1 MVVVSVCWCWG
12 VVGQVSDDYA
22 ALVGGWAL
30 QRDFAVR
37 SAGFPVSG
45 LAAFGLGDE
54 TERLRSVAR
63 QPRFREAV
71 TWQNPAALVNAVVN
85 VAENAPTKPSRAR
98 GREEIVA
105 SYWQRYCAKNDT
117 IGFFGP
123 LAWGRIADDG
133 PALRSRPGSLVRER
147 AVHLEAWPV
156 QALAEALDPQLKI
169 AAGPF
174 AEHDLRIALD
184 QHPDGGVRERGLA
197 ALDRLE
203 AARDAVASS
212 PPVHLLAALADLDA
226 VFVELTGRE
235 PVRNAG
241 RAYGARTLCYLDCM
255 RDLDVTIGPG
265 LLGEIA
271 PALQVL
277 FEAGSWYCG
286 RVNEISRRV
295 IERALPTGGRGPFL
309 PVLMQV
315 LKTIMQLPP
324 ELADEVAELQHRFAK
339 VLADPDPT
347 TIGERA
353 AATFSDR
360 MPAWR
365 HAAFHSIDLQIA
377 AHEEADV
384 IAGEWLAVVG
394 DIHLG
399 NNPLMQGV
407 FAHRHP
413 DPPALLRLQHE
424 AVGSRFPVLVPPFAP
439 GMGVDAR
446 GAPLLP
452 DDAIRIAAMPDTRAP
467 GRQPTWRPHELLVD
481 GTDIVDP
488 SGSLRLPL
496 LEVFWLPIYISTART
511 FDPQPEQAHAPRL
524 AIGHTVL
531 AREAWNVPAT
541 EVPQRGH
548 DIPAFARAHGIPR
561 HVFVK
566 SPLERKP
573 MYLDTDSPVLAR
585 ILCRHA
591 RHAATES
598 SKHRIRFTEMLPT
611 PGQTWVHDTDDNH
624 YVSELRLVARDK
636 RA

>member
-1 MVVVSVCWCWG
+1 M
-12 VVGQVSDDYA
+12 SDDYVP
-22 ALVGGWAL
+22 LVGGWAF

-45 LAAFGLGDE
+45 LEVFGLGDE

-71 TWQNPAALVNAVVN
+71 TWQNPAALINAVVN
-85 VAENAPTKPSRAR
+85 VADNAPTKPSRAR

-123 LAWGRIADDG
+123 LSWGRIADDG
-133 PALRSRPGSLVRER
+133 LALRSRAGSLVRER

-174 AEHDLRIALD
+174 AEHDLRIAIE
-184 QHPDGGVRERGLA
+184 QHPDGRVGDRGLA

-212 PPVHLLAALADLDA
+212 RPERLLAALADLDA

-235 PVRNAG
+235 PMRNAG

-255 RDLDVTIGPG
+255 RDLDVTIGPA

-286 RVNEISRRV
+286 RVNEIGRRV

-309 PVLMQV
+309 PVLREA
-315 LKTIMQLPP
+315 LRTIMQLPP
-324 ELADEVAELQHRFAK
+324 ELADEVAELQRRFAN

-353 AATFSDR
+353 AAIFSDR
-360 MPAWR
+360 VPAWR

-377 AHEEADV
+377 AHDEADV
-384 IAGEWLAVVG
+384 TAGEWLAVVG

-413 DPPALLRLQHE
+413 NPPTLLRLQHD

-467 GRQPTWRPHELLVD
+467 GTQRTWLPHELLVD
-481 GTDIVDP
+481 GTDLVDP
-488 SGSLRLPL
+488 TGSFRLPL
-496 LEVFWLPIYISTART
+496 LEVFWLPIYISSART
-511 FDPQPEQAHAPRL
+511 FDPQPEQDHAPRL

-541 EVPQRGH
+541 DVPTRGQ
-548 DIPAFARAHGIPR
+548 DIAAFARGLGIPR

-591 RHAATES
+591 RHAAAES
-598 SKHRIRFTEMLPT
+598 SQHRIRFTEMLPT
-611 PGQTWVHDTDDNH
+611 PEQTWLSDADGNR
-624 YVSELRLVARDK
+624 YVSELRIVALDTRT
-636 RA
+636 

>member
-1 MVVVSVCWCWG
+1 
-12 VVGQVSDDYA
+12 VSDDYA
-22 ALVGGWAL
+22 PLADGWAF

-45 LAAFGLGDE
+45 LEVFGPGDE
-54 TERLRSVAR
+54 TERLRSIAR
-63 QPRFREAV
+63 EPRFREAV

-133 PALRSRPGSLVRER
+133 PPLRSRAGSLVRER
-147 AVHLEAWPV
+147 AVHLETWPV
-156 QALAEALDPQLKI
+156 QALADGLDPELKI

-174 AEHDLRIALD
+174 AEHDLRIALER
-184 QHPDGGVRERGLA
+184 HPDGGIRERGLA

-212 PPVHLLAALADLDA
+212 RAVRLLAALADLDA

-235 PVRNAG
+235 PARNAG

-265 LLGEIA
+265 LLDEIA
-271 PALQVL
+271 PALQAL

-286 RVNEISRRV
+286 RVNEICRRV
-295 IERALPTGGRGPFL
+295 IERALPAGGRGPFR
-309 PVLMQV
+309 PVLMEA

-324 ELADEVAELQHRFAK
+324 DLADEVEELQRRFAK

-347 TIGERA
+347 TIGDRA
-353 AATFSDR
+353 AAIFSDR
-360 MPAWR
+360 VPAWP

-377 AHEEADV
+377 ARDEADV
-384 IAGEWLAVVG
+384 TTGEWLAVVG

-413 DPPALLRLQHE
+413 NPRTLLRLQHD

-439 GMGVDAR
+439 GVGVDAR
-446 GAPLLP
+446 GVPLLP
-452 DDAIRIAAMPDTRAP
+452 DGAVRIAAMPDTRAP
-467 GRQPTWRPHELLVD
+467 GGQRTWLPHELLVD
-481 GTDIVDP
+481 GTDLVDRG
-488 SGSLRLPL
+488 GSLRLPL
-496 LEVFWLPIYISTART
+496 LEVFWLPIYIASART
-511 FDPQPEQAHAPRL
+511 FDPEPEQDHAPRL

-531 AREAWNVPAT
+531 AREAWNLRAT
-541 EVPQRGH
+541 EVPRRGQ
-548 DIPAFARAHGIPR
+548 DVAAFARDLGIPR

-591 RHAATES
+591 RHAADES
-598 SKHRIRFTEMLPT
+598 TQHRIRFTEMLPA
-611 PGQTWVHDTDDNH
+611 PPQTWLSDADGQR
-624 YVSELRLVARDK
+624 YVSELRLVARDR

>member
-1 MVVVSVCWCWG
+1 MR
-12 VVGQVSDDYA
+12 QVSDDYA
-22 ALVGGWAL
+22 PLVGGWAL

-37 SAGFPVSG
+37 SAGFPISG
-45 LAAFGLGDE
+45 LDVFGLGDE

-63 QPRFREAV
+63 EPRFREAV
-71 TWQNPAALVNAVVN
+71 TWQNPPALVNAVVN

-133 PALRSRPGSLVRER
+133 PALCSRAGSLVRDR
-147 AVHLEAWPV
+147 AVHLEAWPI

-174 AEHDLRIALD
+174 AEHDLRLALE
-184 QHPDGGVRERGLA
+184 QHPDAGVRERGLA
-197 ALDRLE
+197 SLDRLE

-212 PPVHLLAALADLDA
+212 PPARLLEALADLDA

-255 RDLDVTIGPG
+255 RDLDVTIGPA

-309 PVLMQV
+309 PVLTEA
-315 LKTIMQLPP
+315 LRTIMQLPP
-324 ELADEVAELQHRFAK
+324 ELADEVAELRRRFAK
-339 VLADPDPT
+339 IFADPDPT

-353 AATFSDR
+353 AAIFSDR
-360 MPAWR
+360 VPAWR

-377 AHEEADV
+377 AHDEADV
-384 IAGEWLAVVG
+384 MAGEWLAVVG

-413 DPPALLRLQHE
+413 NPPTLLRLQQN
-424 AVGSRFPVLVPPFAP
+424 AIGSRFPVLVPPFAP

-452 DDAIRIAAMPDTRAP
+452 DDAVRIAAMPDARAP
-467 GRQPTWRPHELLVD
+467 GRQPTLLAHELLVD
-481 GTDIVDP
+481 GTDLVTP

-496 LEVFWLPIYISTART
+496 LEVFWLPIYISSART
-511 FDPQPEQAHAPRL
+511 FDPQPERDHAPRL
-524 AIGHTVL
+524 ATGRTVL

-541 EVPQRGH
+541 DVPQRGH
-548 DIPAFARAHGIPR
+548 DISAFARGLGIPR

-573 MYLDTDSPVLAR
+573 MYLDTESPVLAR

-591 RHAATES
+591 RHAAEQS
-598 SKHRIRFTEMLPT
+598 PKHRIRFTEMLPT
-611 PGQTWVHDTDDNH
+611 PEQAWLNDGDGNH
-624 YVSELRLVARDK
+624 YVSELRLVALDTRL
-636 RA
+636 

>member
-1 MVVVSVCWCWG
+1 VWVR
-12 VVGQVSDDYA
+12 QVNDDYA
-22 ALVGGWAL
+22 PIVGGWAL

-45 LAAFGLGDE
+45 LEVFGRGDE

-63 QPRFREAV
+63 QARFREAV
-71 TWQNPAALVNAVVN
+71 TWQNPAALVNAVLN

-133 PALRSRPGSLVRER
+133 PPLRSRAGPLVRER

-174 AEHDLRIALD
+174 AEHDLRIALE
-184 QHPDGGVRERGLA
+184 QHPDGRVRERGLA
-197 ALDRLE
+197 SLDRLE
-203 AARDAVASS
+203 AARDAVASAA
-212 PPVHLLAALADLDA
+212 PVRLLAALAALDA
-226 VFVELTGRE
+226 AFVELTGRE

-265 LLGEIA
+265 LLEEVA
-271 PALQVL
+271 PALRVL

-286 RVNEISRRV
+286 RVNEIGRRV

-309 PVLMQV
+309 PVLMDA
-315 LKTIMQLPP
+315 LRTIMQLPP
-324 ELADEVAELQHRFAK
+324 ELAEEVAELQRRFAQ
-339 VLADPDPT
+339 VLADPDPA

-353 AATFSDR
+353 AVMFSDR
-360 MPAWR
+360 VPAWR
-365 HAAFHSIDLQIA
+365 HAAFHSIDVQIA
-377 AHEEADV
+377 AHNEADV

-413 DPPALLRLQHE
+413 NPPALLRLQHD
-424 AVGSRFPVLVPPFAP
+424 AIGSRFPVLVPPFAP

-452 DDAIRIAAMPDTRAP
+452 DAAIRIAAMPDTRAP
-467 GRQPTWRPHELLVD
+467 GRQQTWLPHELLVD
-481 GTDIVDP
+481 GTDLVDR
-488 SGSLRLPL
+488 SGTFRLPL
-496 LEVFWLPIYISTART
+496 LEVFWLPIYIASART
-511 FDPQPEQAHAPRL
+511 FDPQPKRDHAPRL

-531 AREAWNVPAT
+531 AREAWNVLAT
-541 EVPQRGH
+541 DLPPRGQ
-548 DIPAFARAHGIPR
+548 DVPAFARALGLPR

-573 MYLDTDSPVLAR
+573 MYLDTESPVLAR

-591 RHAATES
+591 RHAAAQS
-598 SKHRIRFTEMLPT
+598 PRHRIRFTEMLPT
-611 PGQTWVHDTDDNH
+611 PEQTWLEDADGKR
-624 YVSELRLVARDK
+624 YVSELRLVALDK

>member
-1 MVVVSVCWCWG
+1 M
-12 VVGQVSDDYA
+12 SDDYA
-22 ALVGGWAL
+22 PLVGGWAF

-45 LAAFGLGDE
+45 LEVFGLGDE
-54 TERLRSVAR
+54 TERIRSLAR

-123 LAWGRIADDG
+123 LGWGRIADDG
-133 PALRSRPGSLVRER
+133 PALRSRAGSLVRKR

-156 QALAEALDPQLKI
+156 QALAEAMDPQLKI

-174 AEHDLRIALD
+174 AEHDLRIAFE
-184 QHPDGGVRERGLA
+184 QHPDGRVRERGLA

-212 PPVHLLAALADLDA
+212 RPEHLLEALADLDA

-265 LLGEIA
+265 LLDEIA

-286 RVNEISRRV
+286 RVNEIGRRV

-309 PVLMQV
+309 PVLMQA
-315 LKTIMQLPP
+315 LRTIMQLPP
-324 ELADEVAELQHRFAK
+324 ELADEVAELQRRFAK
-339 VLADPDPT
+339 ILADPNPA

-353 AATFSDR
+353 AAIFSDR
-360 MPAWR
+360 VPAWR

-377 AHEEADV
+377 AHDEAD
-384 IAGEWLAVVG
+384 ITAGEWLAVVG

-413 DPPALLRLQHE
+413 NPPTLLRLQHN
-424 AVGSRFPVLVPPFAP
+424 AVGSRFPVLVPPFGP

-467 GRQPTWRPHELLVD
+467 GTQRTWLPHELLVD
-481 GTDIVDP
+481 GTDLVDP
-488 SGSLRLPL
+488 TGSFRLPL
-496 LEVFWLPIYISTART
+496 LEVFWLPIYIASART
-511 FDPQPEQAHAPRL
+511 FDPQPEQDHAPRL

-541 EVPQRGH
+541 DVPTRGH
-548 DIPAFARAHGIPR
+548 DIAAFARGLGIPR
-561 HVFVK
+561 NVFVK

-591 RHAATES
+591 RHAAAES
-598 SKHRIRFTEMLPT
+598 TQHRIRFTEMLPT
-611 PGQTWVHDTDDNH
+611 PEQTWLSDANGNR
-624 YVSELRLVARDK
+624 YVSELRLVALDT

>member
-1 MVVVSVCWCWG
+1 VSA
-12 VVGQVSDDYA
+12 DYA
-22 ALVGGWAL
+22 RLVAGWTL

-45 LAAFGLGDE
+45 LEVFGPGDE
-54 TERLRSVAR
+54 TERLRCVAR

-71 TWQNPAALVNAVVN
+71 TWQNPAALVNAVTN

-98 GREEIVA
+98 GRQEIVA

-133 PALRSRPGSLVRER
+133 PALHSWSGALVRER

-156 QALAEALDPQLKI
+156 QELAAALDPELKV

-174 AEHDLRIALD
+174 AEHDLRTALE
-184 QHPDGGVRERGLA
+184 QHPDNGARERGLA

-212 PPVHLLAALADLDA
+212 RPECLLDALADLDA

-241 RAYGARTLCYLDCM
+241 RAYGARTLCYIDCI

-265 LLGEIA
+265 LLEEIA

-286 RVNEISRRV
+286 QVNEIGRRV
-295 IERALPTGGRGPFL
+295 IESALPDGGRGPFT
-309 PVLMQV
+309 PVLMQA
-315 LKTIMQLPP
+315 LKTLMQLPP
-324 ELADEVAELQHRFAK
+324 ELADEVAELQRRFAE
-339 VLADPDPT
+339 VLADTNPT
-347 TIGERA
+347 TVGGRA
-353 AATFSDR
+353 AAIFSDR
-360 MPAWR
+360 LPPWR
-365 HAAFHSIDLQIA
+365 HAAFHSVDLQIA
-377 AHEEADV
+377 AHDEADV
-384 IAGEWLAVVG
+384 ATSEWLAVIG
-394 DIHLG
+394 DMHLG

-413 DPPALLRLQHE
+413 NPPTLIRLQQE
-424 AVGSRFPVLVPPFAP
+424 AVGSHLPVLMPPFAP

-446 GAPLLP
+446 GMPLLP

-467 GRQPTWRPHELLVD
+467 GGRPILLPHELQVD
-481 GTDIVDP
+481 GTDLVDR

-496 LEVFWLPIYISTART
+496 LDVFWLPIFISSVRT
-511 FDPQPEQAHAPRL
+511 FDPQPEQDHAPRL
-524 AIGHTVL
+524 TIGRTVL

-541 EVPQRGH
+541 DVPTRPH
-548 DIPAFARAHGIPR
+548 DVAAFARDLGMPR
-561 HVFVK
+561 RVFVK

-573 MYLDTDSPVLAR
+573 MYLDIDSPVLAR
-585 ILCRHA
+585 IFCRHA
-591 RHAATES
+591 RHAAAES
-598 SKHRIRFTEMLPT
+598 PQHRIRFTEMLPA
-611 PGQTWVHDTDDNH
+611 PDQTWLSDADGNR
-624 YVSELRLVARDK
+624 YVSELRLVALDQ

>member
-1 MVVVSVCWCWG
+1 MSE
-12 VVGQVSDDYA
+12 DYA
-22 ALVGGWAL
+22 PLVDGWAF

-45 LAAFGLGDE
+45 LEVFGLGDE

-63 QPRFREAV
+63 EPRFREAV

-85 VAENAPTKPSRAR
+85 VAEDAPTKPSRAR

-133 PALRSRPGSLVRER
+133 PALRSRAGSLVGER
-147 AVHLEAWPV
+147 KVHLEAWPV
-156 QALAEALDPQLKI
+156 QALAEALDPQLRI
-169 AAGPF
+169 GAGPF
-174 AEHDLRIALD
+174 AEHDLRIALEE
-184 QHPDGGVRERGLA
+184 HPDVWVRERGLA
-197 ALDRLE
+197 ALGRLE
-203 AARDAVASS
+203 AARDVVASS
-212 PPVHLLAALADLDA
+212 PPERLLEALADLDA
-226 VFVELTGRE
+226 VFVELTGRA
-235 PVRNAG
+235 PVRHAG

-265 LLGEIA
+265 LLGDVA

-286 RVNEISRRV
+286 RVNEIGRRV
-295 IERALPTGGRGPFL
+295 IERALPSGGRGPFL
-309 PVLMQV
+309 PVLMQALRAIV
-315 LKTIMQLPP
+315 KLPP
-324 ELADEVAELQHRFAK
+324 ELVDEVAELQRRFAK
-339 VLADPDPT
+339 VLADPDPA

-353 AATFSDR
+353 AAIFSDR
-360 MPAWR
+360 LPAWR
-365 HAAFHSIDLQIA
+365 QAAFHSIDLQIA
-377 AHEEADV
+377 ARDEADV
-384 IAGEWLAVVG
+384 VAGEWLAVVG

-413 DPPALLRLQHE
+413 HPPTLLRLQQN
-424 AVGSRFPVLVPPFAP
+424 AVGSRFPVLMPPFAP

-446 GAPLLP
+446 GVPLLA
-452 DDAIRIAAMPDTRAP
+452 DDAILIAAMPDTRAP
-467 GRQPTWRPHELLVD
+467 GGQPTWLPDELLVD
-481 GTDIVDP
+481 GTDLVDRK
-488 SGSLRLPL
+488 GSLRLPL
-496 LEVFWLPIYISTART
+496 LEVFWLPLYVSCART
-511 FDPQPEQAHAPRL
+511 FDPQPERDHAPRL
-524 AIGHTVL
+524 AIGPTVL
-531 AREAWNVPAT
+531 AREAWNVPAAD
-541 EVPQRGH
+541 VPARGQ
-548 DIPAFARAHGIPR
+548 DIAAFARSLGIPR

-573 MYLDTDSPVLAR
+573 MYLNTDSPVLAR

-591 RHAATES
+591 RHAAAES
-598 SKHRIRFTEMLPT
+598 PEHRIRFTEMLPT
-611 PGQTWVHDTDDNH
+611 PDQTWLSDADNSR
-624 YVSELRLVARDK
+624 YVSEMRLVALDT

>member
-1 MVVVSVCWCWG
+1 
-12 VVGQVSDDYA
+12 VSDDYA
-22 ALVGGWAL
+22 PLVSGWAF

-45 LAAFGLGDE
+45 LEVFGLGDE

-63 QPRFREAV
+63 QPGFREAV

-85 VAENAPTKPSRAR
+85 VADNAPTKPSRAR

-133 PALRSRPGSLVRER
+133 PALRSRAGSLVGER

-156 QALAEALDPQLKI
+156 QALAEALDPQLKL

-174 AEHDLRIALD
+174 AEHDLRIALE
-184 QHPDGGVRERGLA
+184 QHPDVGVRERGLA

-203 AARDAVASS
+203 AARDVVASS
-212 PPVHLLAALADLDA
+212 RPEHLLAALADLDA

-265 LLGEIA
+265 LVGEVA

-277 FEAGSWYCG
+277 FEAGSWYCA
-286 RVNEISRRV
+286 RVNEIGRRV
-295 IERALPTGGRGPFL
+295 IERTLPTGGRGPFL
-309 PVLMQV
+309 PVLMEA
-315 LKTIMQLPP
+315 LRTIMQVPP
-324 ELADEVAELQHRFAK
+324 ELADEVAELQRRFAR
-339 VLADPDPT
+339 VLADPDAT

-353 AATFSDR
+353 AAIFSDR
-360 MPAWR
+360 LPAWR

-394 DIHLG
+394 DVHLG

-413 DPPALLRLQHE
+413 NPPNLLRLQHN
-424 AVGSRFPVLVPPFAP
+424 AIGSRFPVLVPPFAP

-452 DDAIRIAAMPDTRAP
+452 DDATRIAAMPDTRAP
-467 GRQPTWRPHELLVD
+467 GRQRTWLPHELLVD
-481 GTDIVDP
+481 GSDLVDP
-488 SGSLRLPL
+488 SGALRLPL

-511 FDPQPEQAHAPRL
+511 FDPQPEQDHAPRL
-524 AIGHTVL
+524 AIGRTVL

-541 EVPQRGH
+541 EVPRRGQ
-548 DIPAFARAHGIPR
+548 DIAAFARGLGIPR

-591 RHAATES
+591 HHAAANS
-598 SKHRIRFTEMLPT
+598 PQHRIRFTEMLPT
-611 PGQTWVHDTDDNH
+611 PEQTWLRDADGNR
-624 YVSELRLVARDK
+624 YVSEMRLVALDT

>member
-1 MVVVSVCWCWG
+1 M
-12 VVGQVSDDYA
+12 SDDYA
-22 ALVGGWAL
+22 PLVGGWEF

-45 LAAFGLGDE
+45 LEVFGPGDE

-63 QPRFREAV
+63 RPRFREAV

-85 VAENAPTKPSRAR
+85 VAKNAPTKPSRAR

-123 LAWGRIADDG
+123 LAWGRIADHG
-133 PALRSRPGSLVRER
+133 PALRSRVGPLVGER

-156 QALAEALDPQLKI
+156 QALAEGLDPELKI

-174 AEHDLRIALD
+174 AEHDLRIALE
-184 QHPDGGVRERGLA
+184 QHPDAGIRERGLV

-212 PPVHLLAALADLDA
+212 PPARLLAALSELDA

-265 LLGEIA
+265 LVGEIA

-286 RVNEISRRV
+286 RVNEIGRRV
-295 IERALPTGGRGPFL
+295 IERALPASGRGPFR
-309 PVLMQV
+309 PVLIEA
-315 LKTIMQLPP
+315 LRTIMQLPP
-324 ELADEVAELQHRFAK
+324 ELADEVAELQRRFAN
-339 VLADPDPT
+339 VLADPDPV

-353 AATFSDR
+353 AAIFSDR
-360 MPAWR
+360 VPAWR
-365 HAAFHSIDLQIA
+365 QAAFHSIDLQIA
-377 AHEEADV
+377 ARGQADV
-384 IAGEWLAVVG
+384 VAGEWLAVVG

-413 DPPALLRLQHE
+413 NPLALLRLQE
-424 AVGSRFPVLVPPFAP
+424 DAVGSRFPVLVPPFAP

-446 GAPLLP
+446 GVPLLP
-452 DDAIRIAAMPDTRAP
+452 DDAVRIAAMPDTRAP
-467 GRQPTWRPHELLVD
+467 GRQRTWLPDELLVD
-481 GTDIVDP
+481 GTDLVDRG
-488 SGSLRLPL
+488 GSFRLPL
-496 LEVFWLPIYISTART
+496 LEVFWLPIYISGART
-511 FDPQPEQAHAPRL
+511 FDPQPDQDHAPRIT
-524 AIGHTVL
+524 IGHTVL

-541 EVPQRGH
+541 EVPARGQ
-548 DIPAFARAHGIPR
+548 DVAAFARGLGLPR
-561 HVFVK
+561 QVFVK

-573 MYLDTDSPVLAR
+573 MYLDTNSPVLAR

-591 RHAATES
+591 RHAAAES
-598 SKHRIRFTEMLPT
+598 SQHRIRFTEMLPT
-611 PGQTWVHDTDDNH
+611 PEQTWLSDADGNR
-624 YVSELRLVARDK
+624 YVSELRLVALDTP
-636 RA
+636 A

>member
-1 MVVVSVCWCWG
+1 M
-12 VVGQVSDDYA
+12 SDDYA
-22 ALVGGWAL
+22 PLVGGWAF

-45 LAAFGLGDE
+45 LEVFGLGDE
-54 TERLRSVAR
+54 TERIRSLAR

-85 VAENAPTKPSRAR
+85 IAENAPTKPSRAR

-133 PALRSRPGSLVRER
+133 PALRSRAGSLVRKR

-156 QALAEALDPQLKI
+156 QSLAEALDPQLKI

-174 AEHDLRIALD
+174 AEHDLRIAFER
-184 QHPDGGVRERGLA
+184 HPDGRVRERGLA

-212 PPVHLLAALADLDA
+212 RPEHLLAALADLDA

-286 RVNEISRRV
+286 RVNEIARRV
-295 IERALPTGGRGPFL
+295 IERALPTSGRGPFL
-309 PVLMQV
+309 PVLMEA
-315 LKTIMQLPP
+315 LRTIMQLPP
-324 ELADEVAELQHRFAK
+324 ELADEVAELQRRFAK

-353 AATFSDR
+353 AAIFSDR
-360 MPAWR
+360 VRAWR

-377 AHEEADV
+377 AHDEADV
-384 IAGEWLAVVG
+384 TAGEWLAVVG

-413 DPPALLRLQHE
+413 NPPTLLRLQHN

-467 GRQPTWRPHELLVD
+467 GTQRTWLPHELLVD
-481 GTDIVDP
+481 GTDLVDP
-488 SGSLRLPL
+488 TGSFRLPL

-511 FDPQPEQAHAPRL
+511 FDPQPEQDHAPRL
-524 AIGHTVL
+524 ASGHTVL

-541 EVPQRGH
+541 DVPTRGQ
-548 DIPAFARAHGIPR
+548 DIAAFARGLGIPR
-561 HVFVK
+561 QVFVK

-591 RHAATES
+591 RHAASES
-598 SKHRIRFTEMLPT
+598 SQHRIRFTEMLPT
-611 PGQTWVHDTDDNH
+611 PEQTWLRDADGNQ
-624 YVSELRLVARDK
+624 YVSELRLVALDA

>member
-1 MVVVSVCWCWG
+1 
-12 VVGQVSDDYA
+12 VSDDFA
-22 ALVGGWAL
+22 PLAGGWAL

-45 LAAFGLGDE
+45 LEVFGLGDE

-123 LAWGRIADDG
+123 LAWGQIADDG
-133 PALRSRPGSLVRER
+133 PALRSRAGSLVGER

-156 QALAEALDPQLKI
+156 QALAEVLDPRLKI
-169 AAGPF
+169 AAGPL
-174 AEHDLRIALD
+174 AEHDLRIALE
-184 QHPDGGVRERGLA
+184 QHPDGAVRERGLA

-203 AARDAVASS
+203 AARDAVTSAR
-212 PPVHLLAALADLDA
+212 PERLLEALAELDA

-265 LLGEIA
+265 LLGEIG
-271 PALQVL
+271 PALEVL

-286 RVNEISRRV
+286 QVNEIARRV
-295 IERALPTGGRGPFL
+295 IERALPANGRGPFL
-309 PVLMQV
+309 PVLLQT
-315 LKTIMQLPP
+315 LRTIMQLPP
-324 ELADEVAELQHRFAK
+324 ELADEVAELQRRFAK

-347 TIGERA
+347 TLGERA

-360 MPAWR
+360 LPAWR
-365 HAAFHSIDLQIA
+365 HAAFHSIDLQVA
-377 AHEEADV
+377 ARDEADV
-384 IAGEWLAVVG
+384 VAGEWLAVVG

-413 DPPALLRLQHE
+413 DPPTLLRLQHN
-424 AVGSRFPVLVPPFAP
+424 AIGGRFPVLMPPFAP

-446 GAPLLP
+446 GVPLLP
-452 DDAIRIAAMPDTRAP
+452 DDAILIAAMPDTRAP
-467 GRQPTWRPHELLVD
+467 GRQRTWLPDELLVD
-481 GTDIVDP
+481 GTDLVDRG
-488 SGSLRLPL
+488 GSFRLPL
-496 LEVFWLPIYISTART
+496 LEVFWLPIYIASART
-511 FDPQPEQAHAPRL
+511 FDPQPEQDHAPRL

-541 EVPQRGH
+541 DVPPRGQ
-548 DIPAFARAHGIPR
+548 DIAAFARDLGIPR

-591 RHAATES
+591 RHAAAES
-598 SKHRIRFTEMLPT
+598 SQHPIRFTEMLPL
-611 PGQTWVHDTDDNH
+611 PEQTWLSDTDGNR
-624 YVSELRLVARDK
+624 YVSELRLVALDR
-636 RA
+636 RT

>member
-1 MVVVSVCWCWG
+1 M
-12 VVGQVSDDYA
+12 SDDYA
-22 ALVGGWAL
+22 PLVGGWAF

-45 LAAFGLGDE
+45 LEVFGLGDE
-54 TERLRSVAR
+54 TERIRSLAR
-63 QPRFREAV
+63 HPRFREAV

-133 PALRSRPGSLVRER
+133 PALRSRAGSLVRER

-156 QALAEALDPQLKI
+156 QALAEAMDPQLKI

-174 AEHDLRIALD
+174 AEHDLRIAFE
-184 QHPDGGVRERGLA
+184 QHPDGRVRERGLA

-212 PPVHLLAALADLDA
+212 RPEHLLAALADLDA

-265 LLGEIA
+265 LLDEIA

-286 RVNEISRRV
+286 RVNEIGRRV

-309 PVLMQV
+309 PVLMEV
-315 LKTIMQLPP
+315 LRTIMQLPP
-324 ELADEVAELQHRFAK
+324 ELADEVAELQRRFAK
-339 VLADPDPT
+339 ILADPDPA

-353 AATFSDR
+353 AAVFSDR
-360 MPAWR
+360 VPAWR

-377 AHEEADV
+377 THDEAD
-384 IAGEWLAVVG
+384 ITAGEWLAVVG

-413 DPPALLRLQHE
+413 NPPTLLRLQHN

-467 GRQPTWRPHELLVD
+467 GTQPTWLPHELLVD
-481 GTDIVDP
+481 GTDLVDP
-488 SGSLRLPL
+488 TGAFRLPL
-496 LEVFWLPIYISTART
+496 LEVFWLPIYIATART
-511 FDPQPEQAHAPRL
+511 FDPQPEQDHAPRL
-524 AIGHTVL
+524 AIGHTAL
-531 AREAWNVPAT
+531 AREAWNVPAAD
-541 EVPQRGH
+541 VPTRGH
-548 DIPAFARAHGIPR
+548 DIAAFARGLGIPR
-561 HVFVK
+561 QVFVK

-573 MYLDTDSPVLAR
+573 MYLDTHSPVLAR

-591 RHAATES
+591 RHAAAES
-598 SKHRIRFTEMLPT
+598 TQHRIRFTEMLPT
-611 PGQTWVHDTDDNH
+611 PEQTWLSDADDNR
-624 YVSELRLVARDK
+624 YVSELRLVALDT

>member
-1 MVVVSVCWCWG
+1 VN
-12 VVGQVSDDYA
+12 DDYVP
-22 ALVGGWAL
+22 LVGGWAF

-45 LAAFGLGDE
+45 LEVFGLGDE

-63 QPRFREAV
+63 QPQFREAV
-71 TWQNPAALVNAVVN
+71 TWQNPAALINAVVN
-85 VAENAPTKPSRAR
+85 VATNAPTKPSRAR

-133 PALRSRPGSLVRER
+133 PALRSRTGSLVGER

-174 AEHDLRIALD
+174 AERDLRIAFE
-184 QHPDGGVRERGLA
+184 QHPDGRVRDRGLA

-203 AARDAVASS
+203 AARDAVAASR
-212 PPVHLLAALADLDA
+212 PVRLLAALADLDA
-226 VFVELTGRE
+226 VFVALTGRE

-265 LLGEIA
+265 LLGEVA

-286 RVNEISRRV
+286 RVNEIGRRV

-309 PVLMQV
+309 PVLMEA
-315 LKTIMQLPP
+315 LRTIMQLPP
-324 ELADEVAELQHRFAK
+324 ELADEVAELQRRFAK

-347 TIGERA
+347 TIGDRA
-353 AATFSDR
+353 AAIFSDR
-360 MPAWR
+360 VPAWR

-377 AHEEADV
+377 AHDEADV

-413 DPPALLRLQHE
+413 NPPTLLRLQHE
-424 AVGSRFPVLVPPFAP
+424 AVGSCFPVLVPPFAP

-467 GRQPTWRPHELLVD
+467 GRQRTWLPHELLVD
-481 GTDIVDP
+481 GTDLVDP

-496 LEVFWLPIYISTART
+496 LEVFWLPIYISSARS
-511 FDPQPEQAHAPRL
+511 FDPQPEQDHAPRL

-541 EVPQRGH
+541 DVPTRGQ
-548 DIPAFARAHGIPR
+548 DIAAFARGLGIPR
-561 HVFVK
+561 QAFVK

-591 RHAATES
+591 RQAAADS
-598 SKHRIRFTEMLPT
+598 SRHRMRFTEMLPT
-611 PGQTWVHDTDDNH
+611 PEQTWLSDADGNR
-624 YVSELRLVARDK
+624 YVSELRLVALDT